1 MDMLENMRA
10 FAAVAKSGSFTSAAE
25 ALDLATSIVTKRVS
39 QLERSVGTKL
49 LHRTTRKV
57 TLSAAGEHHLARI
70 KAAISLHDETLA
82 AIRKGVHRLEG
93 SIRIKVPSTLGFA
106 RLSGLIRQF
115 AQAHPDIDVEV
126 LLLDGPMNPAAEGVD
141 IAVTAFP
148 ASFDG
153 VADEFLWPIARAL
166 YASPAYLSERGSL
179 THPRELEEHN
189 CVVYQP
195 TGPSWSFLSNMGI
208 VTVTVRPRLSSN
220 DMFMLLE
227 AVKDG
232 AGIGLLSRYIALPAI
247 EAGSLVAVLPEF
259 PVPDLWVKAMVPIDR
274 RHLPRIGA
282 LLDFLRAN
290 NVDKASEMAPQPA
303 KGRKPKKTAPD
314 QREMLLMPVSGKREG
329 KSKEA
334 KRPSHQRKAR

>member
-1 MDMLENMRA
+1 MDTIASMRA
-10 FAAVAKSGSFTSAAE
+10 FAAVAKTGSFSAA
-25 ALDLATSIVTKRVS
+25 AQKLDLVPSVITKRVT
-39 QLERSVGTKL
+39 QLERMVGTTL
-49 LHRTTRKV
+49 FHRSTRKV
-57 TLSAAGEHHLARI
+57 VLSADGEHHLERI
-70 KAAISLHDETLA
+70 IAAIAAHDQALTEL
-82 AIRKGVHRLEG
+82 RKGVRRLTG
-93 SIRIKVPSTLGFA
+93 PIRIKVPTTLGFL
-106 RLSGLIRQF
+106 RLNALVREF
-115 AQAHPDIDVEV
+115 AELHPDIDVEV

-232 AGIGLLSRYIALPAI
+232 AGIGLLSRYIAVPAL
-247 EAGSLVAVLPEF
+247 EAGTLVAVLPEF
-259 PVPDLWVKAMVPIDR
+259 PVPDLWVKAMVPID
-274 RHLPRIGA
+274 
-282 LLDFLRAN
+282 
-290 NVDKASEMAPQPA
+290 
-303 KGRKPKKTAPD
+303 
-314 QREMLLMPVSGKREG
+314 
-329 KSKEA
+329 
-334 KRPSHQRKAR
+334 